1 MARVARQGGG
11 SGPDTPPANPDSTSG
26 CTASIPALASG
37 KALLHI
43 CWTSGSDSGPLFVLI
58 KSRGV
63 RGRGERGQECFCG
76 SHTGSFCLK
85 PSLGWMWADKWEK
98 GRAGRCSRRPATT
111 SALMLLCLASRCP
124 PSLLPA
130 MGHRCL
136 DPPGFLP
143 FVQMHPAGS
152 LAWTNL
158 HEKKG
163 PAGEYTESSFV
174 WSEAGS
180 GWFARPLP
188 RPGEGLEQRGQ
199 TLPWRQHAA

>member
-1 MARVARQGGG
+1 M
-11 SGPDTPPANPDSTSG
+11 
-26 CTASIPALASG
+26 
-37 KALLHI
+37 
-43 CWTSGSDSGPLFVLI
+43 
-58 KSRGV
+58 
-63 RGRGERGQECFCG
+63 RGRGERGQGSFCG

-158 HEKKG
+158 HEKSG
-163 PAGEYTESSFV
+163 PARANTLRAPLCGAKPDRGGLLAPCRDLGKV
-174 WSEAGS
+174 WSSEDKPSLGVS
-180 GWFARPLP
+180 TPRNPLCLLSLLP
-188 RPGEGLEQRGQ
+188 SAVGTSALHVWQRTNAIISLCQGILWTVGLLLAKGRRFE
-199 TLPWRQHAA
+199 